1 MQVMMDGRSLYSPL
15 FSGVFWD
22 VQHYLMEDIKQIE
35 VVRGPGATM
44 WGANAFNGVINI
56 LTKSAEE
63 TQGTLITGGGGNE
76 ANGFGGVRYGGQ
88 LGERTY
94 YRVYATYMN
103 WDGLEFEN
111 GEDAHDEWMLG
122 QTGFRTDTEL
132 NLNNAFTLQG
142 DYYAGLFGA
151 AGREDSRTGGGNVLG
166 RWTHDFS
173 EDSDLM
179 VQVYFDKTHRRITG
193 MFEENRNTFDLDAHH
208 HFLAGE
214 DHNIVWGIN
223 YRLSSDQ
230 IGNPNPAVLSF
241 EPSERNLQLFSLF
254 LQDEIT
260 VVEDYVNLTVGS
272 KFEHNDFS
280 GFELQPSIRVAYT
293 PTAQQTVWAGVS
305 RAVRTPTRIDVDVR
319 APGLLLNQSRTG
331 FDAEELLALEAGY
344 RVKPNDWLMIDVAA
358 FYNEYEDLQSYEPV
372 PGGAVSKNFLE
383 GNGYGLEVG
392 TKTQV
397 LDWWGV
403 RASYSYLNT
412 DLEFNSRSM
421 TLLQASVE
429 GNDPHH
435 MFRIHS
441 SMNLPFR
448 LEFDQVLRFVGELPN
463 PKVPSYLELDLRLA
477 WQATESLEVAVVG
490 RNLLDESHQEFVADS
505 PLRHEVERS
514 VYGKLTWH
522 F

>member
-1 MQVMMDGRSLYSPL
+1 MKV
-15 FSGVFWD
+15 
-22 VQHYLMEDIKQIE
+22 
-35 VVRGPGATM
+35 
-44 WGANAFNGVINI
+44 
-56 LTKSAEE
+56 
-63 TQGTLITGGGGNE
+63 LITGGGGNE

-260 VVEDYVNLTVGS
+260 VVEDYVKLTVGS

-372 PGGAVSKNFLE
+372 PGGAVSKKLPGREWVWVGSGDENP
-383 GNGYGLEVG
+383 GAGLVG
-392 TKTQV
+392 
-397 LDWWGV
+397 G
-403 RASYSYLNT
+403 A
-412 DLEFNSRSM
+412 
-421 TLLQASVE
+421 
-429 GNDPHH
+429 
-435 MFRIHS
+435 
-441 SMNLPFR
+441 
-448 LEFDQVLRFVGELPN
+448 GELQLF
-463 PKVPSYLELDLRLA
+463 KY
-477 WQATESLEVAVVG
+477 
-490 RNLLDESHQEFVADS
+490 
-505 PLRHEVERS
+505 RS
-514 VYGKLTWH
+514 
-522 F
+522 